1 MIPVQQYGTVY
12 YSLVPRMLV
21 DQGLGTRLGTSLLF
35 VYVTTLYVAP
45 PGGSKIRDE
54 NPVAMAME

>member
-1 MIPVQQYGTVY
+1 MVQFSMVY

-21 DQGLGTRLGTSLLF
+21 DQGLGTRLGTSPLF
-35 VYVTTLYVAP
+35 VYVTNLYIAP
-45 PGGSKIRDE
+45 PGGSKIRNE